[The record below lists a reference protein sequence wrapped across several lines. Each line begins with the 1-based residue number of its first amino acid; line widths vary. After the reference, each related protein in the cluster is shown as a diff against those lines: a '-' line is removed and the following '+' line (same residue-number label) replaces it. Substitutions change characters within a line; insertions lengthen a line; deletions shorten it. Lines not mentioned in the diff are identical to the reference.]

1 MTDVDGPGNLP
12 HPYASPSPAPFVW
25 TCAASAHSAR
35 DLSRNL
41 TERGQH
47 LGLYAAGVRIPERE
61 VPVLADVDVVVAG
74 GGPAGLGAAI
84 AAARQGARVVLCER
98 YGFLGGNFTVASVGT
113 ICGLYVETGAGFDF
127 VVGGIARE
135 LADRLAGEGA
145 GVGPVP
151 FKQTAVFVYVPWA
164 AKRLADHLVTSEPSL
179 ELLLHSLVADVIL
192 DGDRI
197 AALVLA
203 TKQGPRAIRGKVFID
218 CTGDADVATFA
229 GVPTV
234 LGDPGAR
241 QHASMQ
247 FVMEHVDD
255 AAAMGAIGSLGDLI
269 ARHGAHL
276 SRDGGAIIPT
286 LRPGEFLGAMTR
298 VANPDGSPVDV
309 TDPRQAT
316 WGELEGR
323 RLATEAAEF
332 LRAHVPGFG
341 DAFLADTAT
350 ALGVRETRRIV
361 GAHVLTG
368 NDVQRGARFA
378 DAVAQGAWPQEYHV
392 AGRSTEYRFLPPG
405 RTYEIPFGSL
415 RTPAITNLLV
425 AGRCISADHDAL
437 ASTRV
442 MGPSLALGE
451 AAGTAAAL
459 AARASTTVGELEL
472 DLLQGELRAHGAL
485 LGTGLRDSRP

>member
-1 MTDVDGPGNLP
+1 MRIP
-12 HPYASPSPAPFVW
+12 
-25 TCAASAHSAR
+25 AR
-35 DLSRNL
+35 D
-41 TERGQH
+41 
-47 LGLYAAGVRIPERE
+47 A
-61 VPVLADVDVVVAG
+61 PVLAEADVVVAG
-74 GGPAGLGAAI
+74 GGPAGLGAAV
-84 AAARQGARVVLCER
+84 AAARAGARVVLCER

-113 ICGLYVETGAGFDF
+113 VCGLYVDTGAGFDF

-135 LADRLAGEGA
+135 LADALARDGRGM
-145 GVGPVP
+145 GPVP

-164 AKRLADHLVTSEPSL
+164 AKRFADHLVTNEPNL
-179 ELLLHSLVADVIL
+179 ELLLHALVADVVV
-192 DGDRI
+192 DDSHVD
-197 AALVLA
+197 ALVVA
-203 TKQGPRAIRGKVFID
+203 TKRGPVAIRGEVFVD
-218 CTGDADVATFA
+218 ATGDADVATFA

-247 FVMEHVDD
+247 FVMQHVDD
-255 AAAMGAIGSLGDLI
+255 AAALAALGELGELV

-276 SRDGGAIIPT
+276 SRDGGAVIPT

-298 VANPDGSPVDV
+298 VRNPDESPIDV
-309 TDPRQAT
+309 TDVRQAT

-323 RLATEAAEF
+323 RLAEEAAEF
-332 LRAHVPGFG
+332 LQDRMPGF
-341 DAFLADTAT
+341 AESFLADTAV

-361 GAHVLTG
+361 GAQVLTG
-368 NDVQRGARFA
+368 ADVERGASFP
-378 DAVAQGAWPQEYHV
+378 DGVANGAWPQEYHV

-405 RTYEIPFGSL
+405 VRYQIPFASL
-415 RTPAITNLLV
+415 RAREVDNLLV

-459 AARASTTVGELEL
+459 AVRNRVAVGAI
-472 DLLQGELRAHGAL
+472 DVSELRSELAGHGAL
-485 LGTGLRDSRP
+485 VD